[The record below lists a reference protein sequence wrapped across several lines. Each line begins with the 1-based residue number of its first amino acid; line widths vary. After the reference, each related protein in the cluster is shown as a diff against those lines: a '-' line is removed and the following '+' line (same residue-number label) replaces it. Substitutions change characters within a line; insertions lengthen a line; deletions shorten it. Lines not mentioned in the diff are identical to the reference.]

1 MDDRGSES
9 GEEDPISPAM
19 EAPMDTNMETQ
30 MVQPTSKIGPAAT
43 CAHSRLIDDI
53 LTKSGK
59 RTGKARCLECG
70 STLDDPCQ
78 DVD

>member
-1 MDDRGSES
+1 MEDRNNRSGQECSIS
-9 GEEDPISPAM
+9 GEM
-19 EAPMDTNMETQ
+19 EAPMETNLEAQ
-30 MVQPTSKIGPAAT
+30 RVQPTSQIGPAVS

-70 STLDDPCQ
+70 ATLDDTSQ
-78 DVD
+78 DLT